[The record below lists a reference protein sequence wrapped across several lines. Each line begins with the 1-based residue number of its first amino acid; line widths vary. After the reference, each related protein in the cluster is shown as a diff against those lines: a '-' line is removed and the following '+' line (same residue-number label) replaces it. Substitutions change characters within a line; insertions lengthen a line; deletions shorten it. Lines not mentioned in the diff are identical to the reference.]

1 MDANISK
8 LKLLGTRLIAGVL
21 TASMLL
27 STVTTAVAAGIG
39 ASTAPD
45 SVVEEDPNKGNID
58 NSNTDYEGDQTPEEE
73 PKYSYPLVLDRYSI
87 GFTPEQTTVR
97 VQATV
102 TDVRYLGA
110 LESLEEFASFFP
122 ADLDLDACEYLT
134 EDLRQGIAQMDED
147 TRRSYR
153 GEAIG
158 KLRVTKQ
165 FVWSTIFEGYDY
177 KDYIEIEVVDYSVR
191 DASESMAPSI
201 SCNVNIT
208 WVGPTETVAAV
219 RPTGGQGGGMTTLDP
234 GSSDIQDLI
243 GAAGSN
249 AGSNTTKNVA
259 DEPQAIQDFLY
270 EMYKSGGLT
279 QENAGG
285 YD

>member
-122 ADLDLDACEYLT
+122 ADLDLDACE
-134 EDLRQGIAQMDED
+134 
-147 TRRSYR
+147 
-153 GEAIG
+153 
-158 KLRVTKQ
+158 
-165 FVWSTIFEGYDY
+165 
-177 KDYIEIEVVDYSVR
+177 
-191 DASESMAPSI
+191 
-201 SCNVNIT
+201 
-208 WVGPTETVAAV
+208 
-219 RPTGGQGGGMTTLDP
+219 
-234 GSSDIQDLI
+234 
-243 GAAGSN
+243 
-249 AGSNTTKNVA
+249 
-259 DEPQAIQDFLY
+259 
-270 EMYKSGGLT
+270 
-279 QENAGG
+279 
-285 YD
+285 